1 MTVSD
6 SRTAAIEGRPSVIRN
21 LFLAGLSLAA
31 LSLAGCGEQKASRPP
46 CAQGK
51 ICLTIGNTNEP
62 ATLDPHKS
70 TGTWEDRI
78 QSDLFIGLTQSA
90 ADGSTIPGM
99 AERWEVTPDGLTWTF
114 HLREAVW
121 SDGVPVTAED
131 FVYSLRRVLDPETA
145 SEYAS
150 LIFLIRNAEAVNSS
164 KAPLEAL
171 GVRAIDSRTL
181 QITLNHPAAY
191 LPELTR
197 HHILYPVP
205 RHVVEKLGD
214 QWVKPGNMVSNG
226 PYLLADWRLGDS
238 VHTVKNPRFWEASSV
253 CIDEV
258 YWYPTSD
265 AISAE
270 RRVARGELDINT
282 DISSNRIARLREKM
296 PGYVH
301 TNTWLGVTYI
311 AFNRRENT
319 KVPAFKDVRVRQ
331 ALTMAIDR
339 DFITKGLLRGGQLPA
354 NTKVPPGVANYK
366 PSPGPYWATW
376 PLAKR
381 QAKARELLAA
391 AGYGPRNPLK
401 FELKHRNSAD
411 PMQVTPALQ
420 SDWKE
425 VGVLVTLA
433 QQEGQ
438 VSYADYRVRNFQA
451 ADAAWIADYND
462 PTSFLDMEKSNYG
475 PQNYGD
481 YNNPAYD
488 ALMAKAD
495 NEPDADK
502 RADYLRDAETMMLND
517 APIAPI
523 YFYINKNLVNPRITG
538 FVDNLVDHHRTRWM
552 CVKGA
557 R

>member
-1 MTVSD
+1 MARRTFRNVFL
-6 SRTAAIEGRPSVIRN
+6 TAAAS
-21 LFLAGLSLAA
+21 AA
-31 LSLAGCGEQKASRPP
+31 LLAVAGCGEQAVSRPP

-51 ICLTIGNTNEP
+51 VCLTIGNTNEP

-78 QSDLFIGLTQSA
+78 QSDMFIGLTQSA

-99 AERWEVTPDGLTWTF
+99 AERWETSADGLVWTF
-114 HLREAVW
+114 YLRDAVW
-121 SDGVPVTAED
+121 SDGVPVTADD
-131 FVYSLRRVLDPETA
+131 FVFSLRRVLDPKTA

-150 LIFLIRNAEAVNSS
+150 LIFLIKNAEAVNSG

-171 GVRAIDSRTL
+171 GVRAIDARTL

-191 LPELTR
+191 LSELTR
-197 HHILYPVP
+197 HHVLYPVP

-214 QWVKPGNMVSNG
+214 AWVKPGAMVSNG
-226 PYLLADWRLGDS
+226 PYILADWKLGDH
-238 VHTVKNPRFWEASSV
+238 VRTIKNPRFWDAKDV
-253 CIDEV
+253 CVDEV

-270 RRVARGELDINT
+270 RRVERGELDINT
-282 DISSNRIARLREKM
+282 DIASNRIARLRQKI
-296 PGYVH
+296 PAYVH
-301 TNTWLGVTYI
+301 TNTYLGVAYI
-311 AFNRRENT
+311 AFNRRPNS

-366 PSPGPYWATW
+366 PSPGPYWANW
-376 PLAKR
+376 PLARR

-391 AGYGPRNPLK
+391 AGYGPDNPLK

-411 PMQVTPALQ
+411 PMQFTPALQ

-438 VSYADYRVRNFQA
+438 VSYADYRVRNFEA

-462 PTSFLDMEKSNYG
+462 ATSFLDMEKSNYG

-495 NEPDADK
+495 NEPDAGK
-502 RADYLRDAETMMLND
+502 RADYLREAETMMLND
-517 APIAPI
+517 APIAPL
-523 YFYINKNLVNPRITG
+523 YFYINKNLVNPKVTG